1 MAINPTLDGMLFTVP
16 FTSTTDFTE
25 LADNCERFVEV
36 IVECDDPAQK
46 MALCGRLSACLD
58 LLQPALLEPI
68 PTYLVASLTVEEI
81 PADLPTLEMEADQ
94 LGDYCQALTQLLLS
108 GSLATKTERTI
119 RDLLYQLV
127 FYFAGTLKAPRWLKT
142 EDGIVSLEGAY

>member
-1 MAINPTLDGMLFTVP
+1 MAITPTLDRTLFTVP
-16 FTSTTDFTE
+16 FTSSNDFTE

-58 LLQPALLEPI
+58 LLQPTLLEPI
-68 PTYLVASLTVEEI
+68 PAYLVASLTVEDI
-81 PADLPTLEMEADQ
+81 PAELPTLEMEADQ

-108 GSLATKTERTI
+108 GSLATKTELTI

-127 FYFAGTLKAPRWLKT
+127 FYFAGMLKAPRWLKT
-142 EDGIVSLEGAY
+142 EDALIPLA